1 MSLMNIKNK
10 FSVTLGVFRV
20 VMPKKQEKQTLNRQ
34 CHFPTIRVGG
44 VLSIHLN
51 KDVNI
56 SLMRYVIGMSHTH
69 PEFPVGST

>member
-1 MSLMNIKNK
+1 MNIKNK

-34 CHFPTIRVGG
+34 CLFNS
-44 VLSIHLN
+44 SIHLN

-56 SLMRYVIGMSHTH
+56 SLMRDVIGVSHAH
-69 PEFPVGST
+69 LEFPVGST